1 MSFLKSVKIS
11 LSSCSL
17 CVGQMV
23 LMKYAFNTL
32 RLRKFSGALLMI
44 VHVNLWVGFSFKC
57 LAGSDLIF
65 LCSCSFHRILA
76 LQTVSLI

>member
-1 MSFLKSVKIS
+1 
-11 LSSCSL
+11 
-17 CVGQMV
+17 
-23 LMKYAFNTL
+23 MKYAFNTL

>member
-1 MSFLKSVKIS
+1 MPFLKSVKIS

-17 CVGQMV
+17 SVREMV
-23 LMKYAFNTL
+23 LMKYVFNTQH
-32 RLRKFSGALLMI
+32 LRKFSGPLLMI

-57 LAGSDLIF
+57 LAGSDLLL

-76 LQTVSLI
+76 LQTVSPI